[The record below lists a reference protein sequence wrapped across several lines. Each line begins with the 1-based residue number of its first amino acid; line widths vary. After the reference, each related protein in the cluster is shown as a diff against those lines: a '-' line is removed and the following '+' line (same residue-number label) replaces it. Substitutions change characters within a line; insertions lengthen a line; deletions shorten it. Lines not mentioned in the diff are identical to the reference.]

1 MTRRHDSLIPLTH
14 DHHHAL
20 AQTRRLRSAAKD
32 DGRELLGQSQAFL
45 DFFHDDTVNHFREE
59 EEVVFPLA
67 VDDGRA
73 KDLLARV
80 MMEHLQIHALV
91 SRLEVEVAESRV
103 TPESASELATAL
115 EAHIRFEEG
124 KLFPLLEEVVADD
137 RLTAISLRLR
147 SRARVSASA

>member
-32 DGRELLGQSQAFL
+32 NRGELLRQSQVFL

-67 VDDGRA
+67 VEDRRA
-73 KDLLARV
+73 KELLPRV

-91 SRLEVEVAESRV
+91 SRLEAEVTESRV

-124 KLFPLLEEVVADD
+124 KVFPLLEEVVAEDQ
-137 RLTAISLRLR
+137 LSAISLQLR
-147 SRARVSASA
+147 VRSQ